1 MIDPRIDKAREYL
14 AGIYSP
20 SSAVISDLLAVIAER
35 DAEVERLRSYRS
47 LPDGYVWQDYYS
59 PDDVIKIRESLE
71 AERDDA
77 IASANDW
84 ADNYATAAAERD
96 EARAAIREARTIR
109 TVEQMAE
116 LPEETAVAFFHDG
129 TGEPFGNEI
138 YYVGAAGLPPGFDEG
153 GLKYWL
159 EGLHARVLYRPDDE
173 GEQ

>member
-1 MIDPRIDKAREYL
+1 MMIDPRIDKAREYL

-116 LPEETAVAFFHDG
+116 LPEEPPSRSSTTAPANLSETRSTTSAQRACHPD
-129 TGEPFGNEI
+129 
-138 YYVGAAGLPPGFDEG
+138 LM
-153 GLKYWL
+153 
-159 EGLHARVLYRPDDE
+159 RVD
-173 GEQ
+173 